1 MEGFRTMKKVLIIA
15 GPTAS
20 GKTALSVK
28 LAKYLNG
35 EIISGDSQQV
45 YQELSIGTAKI
56 TEQEKSDIKH
66 YGIDLIHYSGNYNVK
81 DFQTMARQA
90 IDEISNKDK
99 LPIIAGGTGFY
110 LKACLYDYEFNDE
123 LEEDNPFDELSN
135 EELYTKLKE
144 IDPQSLEKI
153 HINNR
158 KRLIR
163 ALNIGLKGQ
172 TKTERESIQNHQPIY
187 DTFLVVLDLP
197 KPLLDERIE
206 KRLDTMFNTGLK
218 EEVLTY
224 FKSPETW
231 IYQSFQGI
239 GYKEWK
245 EYLLNQMSLDEV
257 KEKIIISTR
266 QYAKR
271 QLTWFRHQFKAYWYK
286 PSEENEKL
294 LIEDIE
300 KWLTKETL

>member
-1 MEGFRTMKKVLIIA
+1 MKKVLVVA

-28 LAKYLNG
+28 LAQILDG

-45 YQELSIGTAKI
+45 YKELNIGTAKI
-56 TEQEKSDIKH
+56 TEDEKSDIKH
-66 YGIDLIHYSGNYNVK
+66 YGLDLINYTENYSVK
-81 DFQTMARQA
+81 DFQSMARHA
-90 IDEISNKDK
+90 IDEINTKEK
-99 LPIIAGGTGFY
+99 LPIIVGGTGFY
-110 LKACLYDYEFNDE
+110 LKACLYDYEFEDE
-123 LEEDNPFDELSN
+123 IIEDDQFEELTN
-135 EELYTKLKE
+135 EELYNKLKE
-144 IDPQSLEKI
+144 IDPISLEKI
-153 HINNR
+153 HLNNR

-197 KPLLDERIE
+197 KPILDERIE
-206 KRLDTMFNTGLK
+206 IRLNNMFNTGLK
-218 EEVLTY
+218 DEVSNF

-231 IYQSFQGI
+231 NYQSFLGI

-245 EYLLNQMSLDEV
+245 GYLLNQMSLDEV

-286 PSEENEKL
+286 PNEENEKL
-294 LIEDIE
+294 LLKDINE
-300 KWLTKETL
+300 WLKKETQ

>member
-1 MEGFRTMKKVLIIA
+1 MKKVLVIA

-28 LAKYLNG
+28 LAQILNG

-45 YQELSIGTAKI
+45 YKELSIGTAKI
-56 TEQEKSDIKH
+56 TEDEKQNIKH
-66 YGIDLIHYSGNYNVK
+66 YGLDLIHYNENYSVK
-81 DFQTMARQA
+81 DFQSMARHA
-90 IDEISNKDK
+90 IDEITINTK

-110 LKACLYDYEFNDE
+110 LKACLYDYEFKDE
-123 LEEDNPFDELSN
+123 LVEDDQFEELSN
-135 EELYTKLKE
+135 EELYNKLKE

-153 HINNR
+153 HLNNR

-187 DTFLVVLDLP
+187 DVFLVVLDLP
-197 KPLLDERIE
+197 KPILDQRIE
-206 KRLDTMFNTGLK
+206 KRLDSMFNSGLK
-218 EEVLTY
+218 EEVLNY
-224 FKSPETW
+224 FNSPETW
-231 IYQSFQGI
+231 EYQSFQGI

-245 EYLLNQMSLDEV
+245 GFLLNQMSLDEV

-294 LIEDIE
+294 LLTEINE
-300 KWLTKETL
+300 WLKKETL

>member
-1 MEGFRTMKKVLIIA
+1 MKKVLVIA

-28 LAKYLNG
+28 LAQILNG

-45 YQELSIGTAKI
+45 YKELSIGTAKI
-56 TEQEKSDIKH
+56 TEDEKQNIKH
-66 YGIDLIHYSGNYNVK
+66 YGLDLIHYNENYSVK
-81 DFQTMARQA
+81 DFQSMARHA
-90 IDEISNKDK
+90 IDEITTKTK

-110 LKACLYDYEFNDE
+110 LKACLYDYEFKDE
-123 LEEDNPFDELSN
+123 LVEDDQFEELSN
-135 EELYTKLKE
+135 EELYNKLKE

-153 HINNR
+153 HLNNR

-187 DTFLVVLDLP
+187 DVFLVVLDLP
-197 KPLLDERIE
+197 KPILDQRIE
-206 KRLDTMFNTGLK
+206 KRLDSMFNSGLK
-218 EEVLTY
+218 EEVLNY
-224 FKSPETW
+224 FNSPETW
-231 IYQSFQGI
+231 EYQSFQGI

-245 EYLLNQMSLDEV
+245 GFLLNQMSLDEV

-294 LIEDIE
+294 LLIEINE
-300 KWLTKETL
+300 WLKKETL

>member
-1 MEGFRTMKKVLIIA
+1 MKKVLVIA

-28 LAKYLNG
+28 LAQILNG

-45 YQELSIGTAKI
+45 YKELSIGTAKI
-56 TEQEKSDIKH
+56 TEDEKQNIKH
-66 YGIDLIHYSGNYNVK
+66 YGLDLIHYNENYSVK
-81 DFQTMARQA
+81 DFQSMARHA
-90 IDEISNKDK
+90 IDEITINTK

-110 LKACLYDYEFNDE
+110 LKACLYDYEFKDE
-123 LEEDNPFDELSN
+123 LVEDDQFEELSN
-135 EELYTKLKE
+135 EELYNKLKE

-153 HINNR
+153 HLNNR

-187 DTFLVVLDLP
+187 DVFLVVLDLP
-197 KPLLDERIE
+197 KPILDQRIE
-206 KRLDTMFNTGLK
+206 KRLDSMFNSGLK
-218 EEVLTY
+218 EEVLNY
-224 FKSPETW
+224 FNSPETW
-231 IYQSFQGI
+231 EYQSFQGI

-245 EYLLNQMSLDEV
+245 GFLLNQMSLDEV

-294 LIEDIE
+294 LLIEINE
-300 KWLTKETL
+300 WLKKETL

>member
-1 MEGFRTMKKVLIIA
+1 MKKVLVVA

-20 GKTALSVK
+20 GKTALSIK
-28 LAKYLNG
+28 LAHHFNG

-45 YQELSIGTAKI
+45 YKELSIGTAKI
-56 TEQEKSDIKH
+56 TEDEKADIKH
-66 YGIDLIHYSGNYNVK
+66 YGLDLINYDKSYSVK
-81 DFQTMARQA
+81 DFQSMARHA
-90 IDEISNKDK
+90 IDDISFKEK
-99 LPIIAGGTGFY
+99 LPLITGGTGFY
-110 LKACLYDYEFNDE
+110 LKACLYDYAFKDE
-123 LEEDNPFDELSN
+123 MDEDDLFEELSN
-135 EELYTKLKE
+135 EELYNKLNE
-144 IDPQSLEKI
+144 LDPLSLDKI
-153 HINNR
+153 HVNNR

-172 TKTERESIQNHQPIY
+172 TKTEREAMQNHQPIY
-187 DTFLVVLDLP
+187 DVFLVVLDLP
-197 KPLLDERIE
+197 KPILDQRIE
-206 KRLDTMFNTGLK
+206 KRLDIMFNTGLE

-231 IYQSFQGI
+231 NYQSFQGI

-257 KEKIIISTR
+257 KAKIIISTR

-294 LIEDIE
+294 LISDINE
-300 KWLTKETL
+300 WLKKEIL

>member
-1 MEGFRTMKKVLIIA
+1 MEGLRTMKKVLVVA

-28 LAKYLNG
+28 LAQLLNG

-45 YQELSIGTAKI
+45 YKELSIGTAKI
-56 TEQEKSDIKH
+56 TDNEKANIKH
-66 YGIDLIHYSGNYNVK
+66 YGLDLINYADNYSVK
-81 DFQTMARQA
+81 DFQSMARHA
-90 IDEISNKDK
+90 IDEISSKEK
-99 LPIIAGGTGFY
+99 LPIIVGGTGFY
-110 LKACLYDYEFNDE
+110 LKACLYDYEFKDE
-123 LEEDNPFDELSN
+123 MEEDEQFEELSN
-135 EELYTKLKE
+135 EELYNKLKE
-144 IDPQSLEKI
+144 IDPLSLDKI
-153 HINNR
+153 HVNNR

-172 TKTERESIQNHQPIY
+172 TKSEREATQNHQPIY
-187 DTFLVVLDLP
+187 DVFLIVLDLP
-197 KPLLDERIE
+197 KPMLDQRIE
-206 KRLDTMFNTGLK
+206 KRLDTMFNSGLK

-224 FKSPETW
+224 FKSPESW
-231 IYQSFQGI
+231 DYQSFQGI

-245 EYLLNQMSLDEV
+245 DYLLNQISLDEV

-286 PSEENEKL
+286 PSEENETL
-294 LIEDIE
+294 LMTDINE
-300 KWLTKETL
+300 WLKKETQ

>member
-28 LAKYLNG
+28 LAKYFNG

-66 YGIDLIHYSGNYNVK
+66 YGIDLIHYSENYNVK

-144 IDPQSLEKI
+144 LDPQSLEKI

-231 IYQSFQGI
+231 AYQSFQGI

>member
-1 MEGFRTMKKVLIIA
+1 MKKVLVIA

-28 LAKYLNG
+28 LAQTLNG
-35 EIISGDSQQV
+35 QIISGDSQQV
-45 YQELSIGTAKI
+45 YKELSIGTAKI
-56 TEQEKSDIKH
+56 TEDEKANIKH
-66 YGIDLIHYSGNYNVK
+66 YGLDLINYTDNYSVK
-81 DFQTMARQA
+81 DFQSMARHA
-90 IDEISNKDK
+90 IDEISSKEK

-110 LKACLYDYEFNDE
+110 LKACLYDYEFKDE
-123 LEEDNPFDELSN
+123 LVEDDQFEELSN
-135 EELYTKLKE
+135 EELYNKLKE

-153 HINNR
+153 HLNNR

-187 DTFLVVLDLP
+187 DVFLVVLDLP
-197 KPLLDERIE
+197 KPILDQRIE
-206 KRLDTMFNTGLK
+206 KRLNTMFNSGLK

-224 FKSPETW
+224 FNSPETW
-231 IYQSFQGI
+231 NYQSFQGI

-245 EYLLNQMSLDEV
+245 GYLLNQMSLDEV

-294 LIEDIE
+294 LLKDINE
-300 KWLTKETL
+300 WLKKETL

>member
-1 MEGFRTMKKVLIIA
+1 MKKVLVVA

-20 GKTALSVK
+20 GKTALSIK
-28 LAKYLNG
+28 LAHHFNG

-45 YQELSIGTAKI
+45 YKELSIGTAKI
-56 TEQEKSDIKH
+56 TDDEKADIKH
-66 YGIDLIHYSGNYNVK
+66 YGLDLINYDKSYSVK
-81 DFQTMARQA
+81 DFQSMARHA
-90 IDEISNKDK
+90 IDEISSKEK
-99 LPIIAGGTGFY
+99 LPIITGGTGFY
-110 LKACLYDYEFNDE
+110 LKACLYDYAFKDE
-123 LEEDNPFDELSN
+123 MDEDDLFEELSN
-135 EELYTKLKE
+135 EELYNKLNE
-144 IDPQSLEKI
+144 LDPLSLDKI
-153 HINNR
+153 HVNNR

-172 TKTERESIQNHQPIY
+172 TKTEREAMQNHQPIY
-187 DTFLVVLDLP
+187 DVFLVVLDLP
-197 KPLLDERIE
+197 KPILDQRIE
-206 KRLDTMFNTGLK
+206 KRLDIMFNTGLE

-231 IYQSFQGI
+231 NYQSFQGI

-245 EYLLNQMSLDEV
+245 EYLLNQMSLDAV
-257 KEKIIISTR
+257 KAKIIISTR

-294 LIEDIE
+294 LISEINE
-300 KWLTKETL
+300 WLKKEIL

>member
-1 MEGFRTMKKVLIIA
+1 MKKVLVIA

-28 LAKYLNG
+28 LAQQLNG

-45 YQELSIGTAKI
+45 YKELSIGTAKI
-56 TEQEKSDIKH
+56 TEEEKANIKH
-66 YGIDLIHYSGNYNVK
+66 YGLDLINYTENYSVK
-81 DFQTMARQA
+81 DFQSMARHA
-90 IDEISNKDK
+90 IDEISSNQK

-110 LKACLYDYEFNDE
+110 LKACLYDYEFKDE
-123 LEEDNPFDELSN
+123 IEEDDQFEELSN
-135 EELYTKLKE
+135 EELYNKLNE
-144 IDPQSLEKI
+144 IDPMSLEKI
-153 HINNR
+153 HLNNR

-172 TKTERESIQNHQPIY
+172 TKTERESIQTHQPIY
-187 DTFLVVLDLP
+187 DVFLVVLDLP
-197 KPLLDERIE
+197 KPILDQRIE
-206 KRLDTMFNTGLK
+206 LRLNNMFNTGLK

-224 FKSPETW
+224 FSSPETW
-231 IYQSFQGI
+231 DYQSFQGI

-245 EYLLNQMSLDEV
+245 GYLLNQMSLDDV

-294 LIEDIE
+294 LLTEINE
-300 KWLTKETL
+300 WLKKETL

>member
-1 MEGFRTMKKVLIIA
+1 MKKVLVIA

-28 LAKYLNG
+28 LAQILNG

-45 YQELSIGTAKI
+45 YKELSIGTAKI
-56 TEQEKSDIKH
+56 TEDEKQNIKH
-66 YGIDLIHYSGNYNVK
+66 YGLDLIHYNENYSVK
-81 DFQTMARQA
+81 DFQSMARHA
-90 IDEISNKDK
+90 IDEITTNAK

-110 LKACLYDYEFNDE
+110 LKACLYDYEFKDE
-123 LEEDNPFDELSN
+123 LVEDDQFEELSN
-135 EELYTKLKE
+135 EELYNKLKE

-153 HINNR
+153 HLNNR

-187 DTFLVVLDLP
+187 DVFLVVLDLP
-197 KPLLDERIE
+197 KPILDQRIE
-206 KRLDTMFNTGLK
+206 KRLDSMFNSGLK
-218 EEVLTY
+218 EEVLNY
-224 FKSPETW
+224 FNSPETW
-231 IYQSFQGI
+231 EYQSFQGI

-245 EYLLNQMSLDEV
+245 GFLLNQMSLDEV

-294 LIEDIE
+294 LLIEINE
-300 KWLTKETL
+300 WLKKETL

>member
-1 MEGFRTMKKVLIIA
+1 MKKVLVIA

-28 LAKYLNG
+28 LAQILNG

-45 YQELSIGTAKI
+45 YKELSIGTAKI
-56 TEQEKSDIKH
+56 TEDEKQNIKH
-66 YGIDLIHYSGNYNVK
+66 YGLDLIHYNENYSVK
-81 DFQTMARQA
+81 DFQSMARHA
-90 IDEISNKDK
+90 IDEITTNTK

-110 LKACLYDYEFNDE
+110 LKACLYDYEFKDE
-123 LEEDNPFDELSN
+123 LVEDDQFEELSN
-135 EELYTKLKE
+135 EELYNKLKE

-153 HINNR
+153 HLNNR

-187 DTFLVVLDLP
+187 DVFLVVLDLP
-197 KPLLDERIE
+197 KPILDQRIE
-206 KRLDTMFNTGLK
+206 KRLDSMFNSGLK
-218 EEVLTY
+218 EEVLNY
-224 FKSPETW
+224 FNSPETW
-231 IYQSFQGI
+231 EYQSFQGI

-245 EYLLNQMSLDEV
+245 GFLLNQMSLDEV

-294 LIEDIE
+294 LLIEINE
-300 KWLTKETL
+300 WLKKETL

>member
-1 MEGFRTMKKVLIIA
+1 MKKVLVIA

-28 LAKYLNG
+28 LAHYFNG

-45 YQELSIGTAKI
+45 YKELSIGTAKI
-56 TEQEKSDIKH
+56 TEDEKANIKH
-66 YGIDLIHYSGNYNVK
+66 YGLDLIDYTCNYSVK
-81 DFQTMARQA
+81 DFQSMARHA
-90 IDEISNKDK
+90 IDEISSKEK

-110 LKACLYDYEFNDE
+110 LKACLYDYEFKDE
-123 LEEDNPFDELSN
+123 LNEDNQFEELSN
-135 EELYTKLKE
+135 EELYNKLKE
-144 IDPQSLEKI
+144 IDPLSLDKI
-153 HINNR
+153 HVNNR

-172 TKTERESIQNHQPIY
+172 TKSEREAIQNHQPIY
-187 DTFLVVLDLP
+187 DVFLVVLDLP
-197 KPLLDERIE
+197 KPLLDQRIE
-206 KRLDTMFNTGLK
+206 KRLDIMFNSGLK

-224 FKSPETW
+224 FNSPETW
-231 IYQSFQGI
+231 NYQSFQGI

-245 EYLLNQMSLDEV
+245 DYLLNQMSLEEV
-257 KEKIIISTR
+257 KERIIISTR

-271 QLTWFRHQFKAYWYK
+271 QLTWFRHQFQAYWYK

-294 LIEDIE
+294 LMTDINE
-300 KWLTKETL
+300 WLKKETL

>member
-1 MEGFRTMKKVLIIA
+1 MKKVLVVA

-28 LAKYLNG
+28 LAQILDG

-45 YQELSIGTAKI
+45 YKELNIGTAKI
-56 TEQEKSDIKH
+56 TEDEKSDIKH
-66 YGIDLIHYSGNYNVK
+66 YGLDLINYTENYSVK
-81 DFQTMARQA
+81 DFQSMARHA
-90 IDEISNKDK
+90 IDEINTKEK
-99 LPIIAGGTGFY
+99 LPIIVGGTGFY
-110 LKACLYDYEFNDE
+110 LKACLYDYEFEDE
-123 LEEDNPFDELSN
+123 IIEDDQFEELTN
-135 EELYTKLKE
+135 EELYNKLKE
-144 IDPQSLEKI
+144 IDPISLEKI
-153 HINNR
+153 HLNNR

-197 KPLLDERIE
+197 KPILDERIE
-206 KRLDTMFNTGLK
+206 IRLNNMFNTGLK
-218 EEVLTY
+218 DEVSNF

-231 IYQSFQGI
+231 NYQSFQGI

-245 EYLLNQMSLDEV
+245 GYLLNQMSLDEV

-286 PSEENEKL
+286 PNEENEKL
-294 LIEDIE
+294 LLKDINE
-300 KWLTKETL
+300 WLKKETQ